1 MEVKMCYIW
10 IISDFWSIGYQMNV
24 TMLCAAD
31 YTVPQKR
38 ERVIFIGNRL
48 GKRNYHSKPLLSP
61 DEHVT
66 TGQAIG
72 DLIDQPEDKAFNH
85 VPRSIRRKCRH
96 GCLLV
101 PRARVYTKAILMP
114 GRNALGTKLPVPSR
128 RTTGRERA
136 SEASPGPH
144 CQGDGAPPIIP
155 GRLHL

>member
-1 MEVKMCYIW
+1 MCYIW

-38 ERVIFIGNRL
+38 KRVIFIGNRL
-48 GKRNYHSKPLLSP
+48 GKRNYHPKPLLSP

-85 VPRSIRRKCRH
+85 VPTKH
-96 GCLLV
+96 T
-101 PRARVYTKAILMP
+101 PEMQARILACPYTKAILMP

-144 CQGDGAPPIIP
+144 GPGDGAPPVLP